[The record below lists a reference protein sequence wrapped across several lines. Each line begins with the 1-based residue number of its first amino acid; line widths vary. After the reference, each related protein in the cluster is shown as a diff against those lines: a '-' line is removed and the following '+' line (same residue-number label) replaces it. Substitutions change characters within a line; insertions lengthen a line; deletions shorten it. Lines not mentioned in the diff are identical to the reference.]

1 MLTYTTLN
9 CFSENIRLA
18 YLPKPKCESGT
29 TCLDEG
35 VVFLGT
41 PLPYPLNIKSCSQ
54 DIYTQKGKGRLQK
67 NTRFQK
73 SATLFY
79 CVYLV
84 FGSIY

>member
-35 VVFLGT
+35 VVWGGPCGPALSDSRK
-41 PLPYPLNIKSCSQ
+41 P
-54 DIYTQKGKGRLQK
+54 
-67 NTRFQK
+67 QK
-73 SATLFY
+73 SPIG
-79 CVYLV
+79 C
-84 FGSIY
+84 SEW